1 MEQVVSGRR
10 VMRLAGL
17 DCPHCA
23 GKIEASIGRI
33 EGVQGAILDFVS
45 QKITISAADKARLP
59 AIMEEASGLVR
70 EIEPGIQVSVEGRE
84 KAKAGRAGLEGK
96 ALAYR
101 AFQAAGALVF
111 ALGLIARFEAPL
123 SLAVFLASY
132 LLIGWDVL
140 LRAARNISRGRVF
153 DENFLMCI
161 ATVGA
166 FAIGEYPEG
175 AAVMLFYQVG
185 EYFQNLAVNRS
196 RTSIS
201 ALMDIKPDFAHVKK
215 GEEILTVPPEQVVPG
230 DLIVV
235 KAGEKVPLD
244 GLVVEGFSALDTSA
258 LTGEALPRDVGP
270 GSEILS
276 GSINKNGLL
285 IIEVSREFGESTVS
299 KILRLVESAGSR
311 KSPAENFITRFARY
325 YTPVVV
331 FAAAALA
338 FIPPLVIEGA
348 VFAEWINRG
357 LVFLV
362 VSCPCALVI
371 SIPLSFF
378 GGIGGASKKGI
389 LVKGSCYL
397 DALAKVDT
405 VVFDKTGTL
414 TSGVFK
420 VTRIMPADG
429 FTEEELLF
437 CAAHGEQYS
446 NHPIALSIRQAY
458 GRATGRKIE
467 SSRIGQPDEIAGKG
481 IRVRIDGRDT
491 LIGNDSL
498 LAAEGIVYERPA
510 IPGTLVHLVI
520 ENVYA
525 GCLVIS
531 DEPKPDSVR
540 AVQSLKAAGVKKVV
554 MLTGD
559 SKIAGEAIGRELGLD
574 AVYAE
579 LLPQDKVAQLE
590 ALEEGREN
598 GGNLVFVGDGI
609 NDAPALARSDIGIAM
624 GGVGSDAAIEAA
636 DVVLMT
642 DEPSKLAGA
651 IQIAR
656 KTKAIVWQ
664 NIVFALGVKAVILAL
679 GALGIATMWA
689 AVFGDVGVALI
700 AITNAMRALRIGQI

>member
-1 MEQVVSGRR
+1 MEQVISGQR

-33 EGVQGAILDFVS
+33 EGVQAAILDFVS
-45 QKITISAADKARLP
+45 QRLTIRAADKTKLP
-59 AIMEEASGLVR
+59 AIIEEASGLVR
-70 EIEPGIQVSVEGRE
+70 EIEPGIQISVEDE
-84 KAKAGRAGLEGK
+84 KKAKNSRAGLKGK

-101 AFQAAGALVF
+101 AFQAAGAAVF
-111 ALGLIARFEAPL
+111 ALGLIANFEAPL

-140 LRAARNISRGRVF
+140 LRAARNISRGRIF

-161 ATVGA
+161 ATIGA

-185 EYFQNLAVNRS
+185 EYFQDLAVNRS
-196 RTSIS
+196 RASIS

-215 GEEILTVPPEQVVPG
+215 GEEIATVPPEQVIPG

-299 KILRLVESAGSR
+299 KILKLVESAGSR
-311 KSPAENFITRFARY
+311 KSPTENFITKFARY
-325 YTPVVV
+325 YTPIVV

-338 FIPPLVIEGA
+338 LIPPLVIEGA

-389 LVKGSCYL
+389 LVKGSGYL
-397 DALAKVDT
+397 DALSKVDT

-420 VTRIMPADG
+420 VTGVMPADG
-429 FTEEELLF
+429 FTEDELLF

-467 SSRIGQPDEIAGKG
+467 SGRIGSPDEIAGKG
-481 IRVRIDGRDT
+481 IRVRIDGRDV

-498 LAAEGIVYERPA
+498 LAAEGIVCERPA

-520 ENVYA
+520 ENTYA

-531 DEPKPDSVR
+531 DEPKPDSAR
-540 AVQSLKAAGVKKVV
+540 AVQSLKEAGVRKVV

-559 SKIAGEAIGRELGLD
+559 SKIAGEAISRELGLD

-590 ALEEGREN
+590 ALEEGRET
-598 GGNLVFVGDGI
+598 GGSLVFVGDGI

-624 GGVGSDAAIEAA
+624 GGLGSDAAIEAA

-651 IQIAR
+651 IRIAR

-664 NIVFALGVKAVILAL
+664 NIIFALGVKAAILAL

-700 AITNAMRALRIGQI
+700 AITNAMRALRIR